1 MLSMFAFSFL
11 GVRVVL
17 PPAGG
22 WRNAEVLGG
31 DESDFEF
38 A

>member
-1 MLSMFAFSFL
+1 MLSMFAFSFP
-11 GVRVVL
+11 GVHVAL

-22 WRNAEVLGG
+22 WRMAEVGG
-31 DESDFEF
+31 CRGDFEF